1 MHVSKFQISFM
12 RKGINELIIDL
23 DDTYFEA
30 NASIRNWL
38 SEWSENLARDE
49 LSVVPNVPDGIG
61 NRIRDNWLPLL
72 KNSCA
77 CWR

>member
-1 MHVSKFQISFM
+1 MHVSKFQIAFM

-23 DDTYFEA
+23 DDTYFDA

-49 LSVVPNVPDGIG
+49 L
-61 NRIRDNWLPLL
+61 
-72 KNSCA
+72 
-77 CWR
+77 